1 MTASRRQFPPVF
13 ATNRAGTET
22 RAGERVADEIN
33 RLLSGMRTQ
42 LADAPRLA
50 IATAFLNTG
59 GYELLAD
66 ELEQAPRVRLLLGAE
81 PDFSATRPVLRRIS
95 KEQIGEALRRHER
108 WLASERDL
116 TGFTREADRAARRMV
131 KWLQA
136 ENREGERRVEVR
148 RYADGFLHGKAFITE
163 HPSLP
168 AVLAGSSNFTY
179 AGLASNAELNL
190 GYPSGEHTHLV
201 QEWFNELWEHSAPYR
216 LDELYAARWEPH
228 APWLIFLRMLWE
240 LYGGHFDED
249 DDLRARTELGLTG
262 FQREGVARMLR
273 ILEEHGGVIVADEV
287 GLGKTFMAGEVI
299 KRAASVSRQQV
310 LVIAP
315 AALKAGMWEPFLKQY
330 DFPRRVEVMSYEE
343 FRNRWGDAEREAM
356 RSQLDEYALVV
367 VDEAHN
373 LRNPNAQRTEAVNAL
388 VGGSHPKRLMLLTA
402 TPVNNT
408 LFDLHSLVSLF
419 IRNDAAFAARGIP
432 SIYQYIKTAE
442 EMDQDALS
450 HEHLFDLLDQVAVR
464 RTRRFVKKHY
474 RGEKIKDHRGEEK
487 TIQFPQPELKRLD
500 YDLDQAGL
508 ELVEAVVY
516 ALENSEEDAL
526 RYEERQRDPDRLML
540 ARYTSGAYHMEAN
553 HEFDYQVSN
562 AGLLRS
568 TLLKRLESSPIA
580 LANTLGRMVESH
592 RAFLEA
598 LAEGWVLAGE
608 ALREW
613 TSSDAEDFD
622 EFLEGL
628 DDRASAGADP
638 VDRYHVAELREDVES
653 DLEMLGRLRERVG
666 EAADGPNPKLDKLL
680 ERLGEIAAE
689 ACLVSR
695 DGVSSGN
702 RRKTIV
708 FSSFADTI
716 ESVADQVSQRVVNC
730 ADDDPL
736 ADFRQR
742 IAKPVFGAK
751 RGFNPE
757 TRARIIA
764 GFAPETAGG
773 RERGEDIYDLLFT
786 TDILSEGVNLQ
797 QAGRIVNY
805 DLPWNPMR
813 VAQRHGRID
822 RIGSPHSR
830 VFIDCFFPSAHLDRL
845 LRLEA
850 RLRRK
855 LALADAAV
863 GTGQVLPGFESGDA
877 KVFSDIERLRWED
890 AGFLEERG
898 GAAALSG
905 EEYRRRLRAAA
916 AHASAEMEQ
925 ARALPYGSG
934 SGFIN
939 PRFAGSG
946 YVFCIRVGEGGGHPP
961 RFRFVPVDGDWGPL
975 LDGDDRPVVKSDTL
989 TALVAADP
997 GDETAARE
1005 LSEVA
1010 YDRAFDAWEAARE
1023 DVYREWMRL
1032 TDPSNLRPD
1041 VPKALREATEM
1052 VHKHGDVLTTEDRDD
1067 LVKRLNTRPSRRIVK
1082 TIRELV
1088 RSEEEAPAAKIRR
1101 LRQLVDEA
1109 GLQPPEI
1116 PDPLPEITLE
1126 DVHLV
1131 AWTAV
1136 QGAATARPAANR

>member
-1 MTASRRQFPPVF
+1 MTASRTHFPPVF
-13 ATNRAGTET
+13 ATNRTET
-22 RAGERVADEIN
+22 NERAGERVADEIN

-42 LADAPRLA
+42 LADAPHLA
-50 IATAFLNTG
+50 IATAFLNAG

-66 ELEQAPRVRLLLGAE
+66 ELERAPRVRLLLGAE
-81 PDFSATRPVLRRIS
+81 PDISSTHPVLRRIS
-95 KEQIGEALRRHER
+95 EERIREALRRHEQ

-116 TGFTREADRAARRMV
+116 TGFTREADQAARRMV
-131 KWLQA
+131 DWLRA
-136 ENREGERRVEVR
+136 ETEAGERRVEVR

-168 AVLAGSSNFTY
+168 AVLAGSSNFTQ

-201 QEWFNELWEHSAPYR
+201 QEWFNELWERSVAYP

-228 APWLIFLRMLWE
+228 TPWLIFLRMLWE
-240 LYGGHFDED
+240 MYGGLLDED
-249 DDLRARTELGLTG
+249 DDCRARTELELTG

-273 ILEEHGGVIVADEV
+273 ILDEHGGVIVADEV

-315 AALKAGMWEPFLKQY
+315 AALKAGMWEPFLKRY
-330 DFPRRVEVMSYEE
+330 DFSRRVEVMSYEE
-343 FRNRWGDAEREAM
+343 FRNRWREKEQDI
-356 RSQLDEYALVV
+356 RRQLDEYALVV

-388 VGGSHPKRLMLLTA
+388 VGGPHPKRLMLLTA

-419 IRNDAAFAARGIP
+419 VRNDAAFAARGIP

-464 RTRRFVKKHY
+464 RTRRFVKRHY
-474 RGEKIKDHRGEEK
+474 QGETIKDHRGEQK

-500 YDLDQAGL
+500 YDLDEAGL

-540 ARYTSGAYHMEAN
+540 ARYTSGAYHMEAD

-568 TLLKRLESSPIA
+568 TLLKRLESSPLA
-580 LANTLGRMVESH
+580 LANTLGKMVESH

-598 LAEGWVLAGE
+598 LAEGWVLTGD

-622 EFLEGL
+622 DFLEGL
-628 DDRASAGADP
+628 DDRASTGTDRAD
-638 VDRYHVAELREDVES
+638 DYHVEELSKDVER
-653 DLEMLGRLRERVG
+653 DLRLLGRLRERAG
-666 EAADGPNPKLDKLL
+666 EAAEGPDPKLDKLL
-680 ERLGEIAAE
+680 ERLREIAAE
-689 ACLVSR
+689 ARPASR
-695 DGVSSGN
+695 EGLSSRN

-716 ESVADQVSQRVVNC
+716 ESVAEEVSQQVVNC
-730 ADDDPL
+730 DDDDPL

-773 RERGEDIYDLLFT
+773 SEGGEDKYDLLFT

-797 QAGRIVNY
+797 QAGRIINY

-822 RIGSPHSR
+822 RIGSLHSR

-845 LRLEA
+845 LGLEA

-855 LALADAAV
+855 LALAEAAV
-863 GTGQVLPGFESGDA
+863 GTGPVLPGFQAGET
-877 KVFSDIERLRWED
+877 KVFSDIERLRRED
-890 AGFLEERG
+890 AAFLEERG

-905 EEYRRRLRAAA
+905 EEYRRRLRTAVTQVP
-916 AHASAEMEQ
+916 AEMEK

-934 SGFIN
+934 SGFVN
-939 PRFAGSG
+939 HRTAESG
-946 YVFCIRVGEGGGHPP
+946 YVFCIRVGERDGYPP
-961 RFRFVPVDGDWGPL
+961 RFRFVPTDDGWRPRRNIEGE
-975 LDGDDRPVVKSDTL
+975 PVVKSDTL

-997 GDETAARE
+997 GDETKARD
-1005 LSEVA
+1005 LSDLA

-1023 DVYREWMRL
+1023 DVHREWMRL
-1032 TDPSNLRPD
+1032 TDPNNLRPD
-1041 VPKALREATEM
+1041 VPKALREAAEM
-1052 VHKHGDVLTTEDRDD
+1052 VHEHGDVLTTDDRDY
-1067 LVKRLNTRPSRRIVK
+1067 LLERLNTRPSSRIEKAV
-1082 TIRELV
+1082 RELV
-1088 RSEEEAPAAKIRR
+1088 RSEEEGPSAKIRR
-1101 LRQLVDEA
+1101 LRRLVDEA
-1109 GLQPPEI
+1109 GLQPPQI
-1116 PDPLPEITLE
+1116 PDPLPPIAR
-1126 DVHLV
+1126 DDIHLV
-1131 AWTAV
+1131 AWCAV
-1136 QGAATARPAANR
+1136 QKPLPAP

>member
-1 MTASRRQFPPVF
+1 MTASRGHFPPVF
-13 ATNRAGTET
+13 ATNRTET
-22 RAGERVADEIN
+22 NERAGERVADEIN

-42 LADAPRLA
+42 LADAPHLA
-50 IATAFLNTG
+50 IATAFLNAA

-66 ELEQAPRVRLLLGAE
+66 ELERAPRVRLLLGAA
-81 PDFSATRPVLRRIS
+81 PDISSTHPVLRRIS
-95 KEQIGEALRRHER
+95 EERIREALRRHEQ

-116 TGFTREADRAARRMV
+116 TGFTREADQAARRMV
-131 KWLQA
+131 DWLRA
-136 ENREGERRVEVR
+136 ETEAGERRVEVR

-168 AVLAGSSNFTY
+168 AVLAGSSNFTH
-179 AGLASNAELNL
+179 AGLAANAELNL

-201 QEWFNELWEHSAPYR
+201 QEWFNELWEGSVAYP
-216 LDELYAARWEPH
+216 LDEMYAARWEPH
-228 APWLIFLRMLWE
+228 TPWLIFLRMLWE
-240 LYGGHFDED
+240 MYGGLLDED
-249 DDLRARTELGLTG
+249 DDRRARTELELTG

-273 ILEEHGGVIVADEV
+273 ILDEHGGVIVADEV

-315 AALKAGMWEPFLKQY
+315 AALKAGMWEPFLKLY
-330 DFPRRVEVMSYEE
+330 DFSRRVEVMSYEE
-343 FRNRWGDAEREAM
+343 FRNRWREKEQDI
-356 RSQLDEYALVV
+356 RRQLDEYALVV

-388 VGGSHPKRLMLLTA
+388 VGGPHPKRLMLLTA

-419 IRNDAAFAARGIP
+419 VRNDAAFAARGIP

-442 EMDQDALS
+442 EMEQDALS

-464 RTRRFVKKHY
+464 RTRRFVKRHY
-474 RGEKIKDHRGEEK
+474 QGETIKDHRGEQK

-500 YDLDQAGL
+500 YDLGEAGL

-526 RYEERQRDPDRLML
+526 RYEARQRDPDRLML
-540 ARYTSGAYHMEAN
+540 ARYTSGAYHMEAD

-568 TLLKRLESSPIA
+568 TLLKRLESSPLA
-580 LANTLGRMVESH
+580 LANTLGKMVESH
-592 RAFLEA
+592 GAFLEA
-598 LAEGWVLAGE
+598 LTEGWVLTGD

-622 EFLEGL
+622 DFLEGL
-628 DDRASAGADP
+628 DDRASTGTDRAD
-638 VDRYHVAELREDVES
+638 DYHVEELSTDVKS
-653 DLEMLGRLRERVG
+653 DLRLLGRLRERAG
-666 EAADGPNPKLDKLL
+666 EAAEGPDPKLDKLL
-680 ERLGEIAAE
+680 ERLREIAAE
-689 ACLVSR
+689 ARPASR
-695 DGVSSGN
+695 EGLSSGN

-716 ESVADQVSQRVVNC
+716 ESVAEEVSQQVVNC

-773 RERGEDIYDLLFT
+773 SERGEDKYDLLFT

-797 QAGRIVNY
+797 QAGRIINY

-822 RIGSPHSR
+822 RIGSLHSR

-845 LRLEA
+845 LGLEA

-855 LALADAAV
+855 LALAEAAV
-863 GTGQVLPGFESGDA
+863 GTGPVLPGFQAGET
-877 KVFSDIERLRWED
+877 KVFSDIERLRRED
-890 AGFLEERG
+890 AAFLEERG

-905 EEYRRRLRAAA
+905 EEYRRRLRTAVTQVP
-916 AHASAEMEQ
+916 AEMEKAQ
-925 ARALPYGSG
+925 VLPYGSG
-934 SGFIN
+934 SGFVN
-939 PRFAGSG
+939 HRTAESG
-946 YVFCIRVGEGGGHPP
+946 YVFCIRVGERDGYPP
-961 RFRFVPVDGDWGPL
+961 RFRFVPTDEDWRPRRNEVGE
-975 LDGDDRPVVKSDTL
+975 PVVKSDTL

-997 GDETAARE
+997 GDERAARE
-1005 LSEVA
+1005 LSDLA

-1023 DVYREWMRL
+1023 DVHREWMRL
-1032 TDPSNLRPD
+1032 TDPNNLRPD
-1041 VPKALREATEM
+1041 VPKALREAAEM
-1052 VHKHGDVLTTEDRDD
+1052 VHEHGDVLTTEDRDY
-1067 LVKRLNTRPSRRIVK
+1067 LLERLNTHPGSRIQKAV
-1082 TIRELV
+1082 REMV
-1088 RSEEEAPAAKIRR
+1088 RSEEEGPSAKIRR
-1101 LRQLVDEA
+1101 LRRLVDEA
-1109 GLQPPEI
+1109 GLQPPQI
-1116 PDPLPEITLE
+1116 PDPLPPIDL
-1126 DVHLV
+1126 DDIHLV
-1131 AWTAV
+1131 AWCAV
-1136 QGAATARPAANR
+1136 QKPLPVP

>member
-1 MTASRRQFPPVF
+1 MTASRSHFPPVF
-13 ATNRAGTET
+13 ATNRPET
-22 RAGERVADEIN
+22 DGRAGERVADEIN

-42 LADAPRLA
+42 LADAPDLA
-50 IATAFLNTG
+50 IATAFLNAG

-81 PDFSATRPVLRRIS
+81 PNFSATHPVLRRVSEERIR
-95 KEQIGEALRRHER
+95 EALRRHEQ

-116 TGFTREADRAARRMV
+116 TGFTREADQAARRMV
-131 KWLQA
+131 KWLRA
-136 ENREGERRVEVR
+136 ETEAGERRVEVR

-168 AVLAGSSNFTY
+168 AVLAGSSNFTH

-201 QEWFNELWEHSAPYR
+201 QEWFNELWEGSVAYP
-216 LDELYAARWEPH
+216 LDELYAVRWEPH
-228 APWLIFLRMLWE
+228 SPWLIFLRMLWE
-240 LYGGHFDED
+240 MYGGLLDED
-249 DDLRARTELGLTG
+249 DDRRARTELELTG

-299 KRAASVSRQQV
+299 KRAASVSRQHV

-330 DFPRRVEVMSYEE
+330 DFSRRVEVMSYEE
-343 FRNRWGDAEREAM
+343 FRNRWRDKELEIRC
-356 RSQLDEYALVV
+356 QLDEYALVV

-388 VGGSHPKRLMLLTA
+388 VGGPHPKRLMLLTA

-419 IRNDAAFAARGIP
+419 VRNDAAFAARGIP

-464 RTRRFVKKHY
+464 RTRRFVKRHY
-474 RGEKIKDHRGEEK
+474 QGETIKDHRGERK

-500 YDLDQAGL
+500 YDLDEAGL

-526 RYEERQRDPDRLML
+526 RYEDRQRDPDRLML

-553 HEFDYQVSN
+553 HDFDYQVSN

-568 TLLKRLESSPIA
+568 TLLKRLESSPLA
-580 LANTLGRMVESH
+580 LANTLGKMVESH
-592 RAFLEA
+592 EAFLEA
-598 LAEGWVLAGE
+598 LAEGWVLTGD

-622 EFLEGL
+622 YFLEGL
-628 DDRASAGADP
+628 DDRASTGTDRAD
-638 VDRYHVAELREDVES
+638 DYHLEALRKDVES
-653 DLEMLGRLRERVG
+653 DLRLLGRLRERAG
-666 EAADGPNPKLDKLL
+666 EAAAGPDPKLDKLL
-680 ERLGEIAAE
+680 ERLREIAAE
-689 ACLVSR
+689 ARPASR
-695 DGVSSGN
+695 EGLSSGN

-716 ESVADQVSQRVVNC
+716 ESVADQVSQQVVNC

-773 RERGEDIYDLLFT
+773 SERGEDKYDLLFT

-797 QAGRIVNY
+797 QAGRIINY

-822 RIGSPHSR
+822 RIGSLHSR

-845 LRLEA
+845 LGLEV

-855 LALADAAV
+855 LALAEAAV
-863 GTGQVLPGFESGDA
+863 GTGPVLPGYQAGET
-877 KVFSDIERLRWED
+877 KVFSDIERLRRED
-890 AGFLEERG
+890 AAFLEERG

-905 EEYRRRLRAAA
+905 EEYRRRLRTAVIQTP
-916 AHASAEMEQ
+916 AEMEK

-934 SGFIN
+934 SGFAN
-939 PRFAGSG
+939 SRLAQSG
-946 YVFCIRVGEGGGHPP
+946 YVFCIRVGEGDGYPP
-961 RFRFVPVDGDWGPL
+961 RFRFVPTDDDWRPRRNEEGK
-975 LDGDDRPVVKSDTL
+975 PVVKSDTL

-997 GDETAARE
+997 GDESTARE
-1005 LSEVA
+1005 LSDLV
-1010 YDRAFDAWEAARE
+1010 YDRAFDAWGAARE
-1023 DVYREWMRL
+1023 DVYREWMFL
-1032 TDPSNLRPD
+1032 TDPRNLRPD

-1052 VHKHGDVLTTEDRDD
+1052 VHEHGDVLTTEDRDY
-1067 LVKRLNTRPSRRIVK
+1067 LLERLNTHPGSRIQK
-1082 TIRELV
+1082 AIREIV
-1088 RSEEEAPAAKIRR
+1088 RSEEEGPSAKISR
-1101 LRQLVDEA
+1101 LRQLIDEA
-1109 GLQPPEI
+1109 GLQPPQI
-1116 PDPLPEITLE
+1116 PDPLPPITR
-1126 DVHLV
+1126 DDIHLV
-1131 AWTAV
+1131 AWCAV
-1136 QGAATARPAANR
+1136 QKPLPAP

>member
-1 MTASRRQFPPVF
+1 MTASRRPFPPVF
-13 ATNRAGTET
+13 ATNRPET
-22 RAGERVADEIN
+22 DGRAGERVADEIN

-42 LADAPRLA
+42 LADAPDLA
-50 IATAFLNTG
+50 IATAFLNAG

-66 ELEQAPRVRLLLGAE
+66 ELERVPRVRLLLGAA
-81 PDFSATRPVLRRIS
+81 PDISATHPVLRRIS
-95 KEQIGEALRRHER
+95 EERIREALRWHEQ

-116 TGFTREADRAARRMV
+116 TGFTREADQAARRMV
-131 KWLQA
+131 DWLRA
-136 ENREGERRVEVR
+136 ETEAGERRVEVR

-168 AVLAGSSNFTY
+168 AVLAGSSNFTH

-201 QEWFNELWEHSAPYR
+201 QEWFNELWERSVAYP

-228 APWLIFLRMLWE
+228 SPWLIFLRMLWE
-240 LYGGHFDED
+240 MYGGLLDED
-249 DDLRARTELGLTG
+249 DDRRARTELELTG

-273 ILEEHGGVIVADEV
+273 ILDEHGGVIVADEV

-299 KRAASVSRQQV
+299 KRAASVSRQHV

-330 DFPRRVEVMSYEE
+330 DFSRRVEVMSYEE
-343 FRNRWGDAEREAM
+343 FRNRWRDKEQDIR
-356 RSQLDEYALVV
+356 RQLDEYALVV

-388 VGGSHPKRLMLLTA
+388 VGGPHPKRLMLLTA

-419 IRNDAAFAARGIP
+419 VRNDAAFAARGIP

-464 RTRRFVKKHY
+464 RTRRFVKRHY
-474 RGEKIKDHRGEEK
+474 QGETIKDHRGERK

-500 YDLDQAGL
+500 YDLDEAGL

-526 RYEERQRDPDRLML
+526 RYEDRQRDPDRLML

-553 HEFDYQVSN
+553 HDFDYQVSN

-568 TLLKRLESSPIA
+568 TLLKRLESSPLA
-580 LANTLGRMVESH
+580 LANTLGKMVESH
-592 RAFLEA
+592 EAFLEA
-598 LAEGWVLAGE
+598 LAEGWVLTGD

-622 EFLEGL
+622 YFLEGL
-628 DDRASAGADP
+628 DDRASTGTDRAD
-638 VDRYHVAELREDVES
+638 DYHVEELRKDVES
-653 DLEMLGRLRERVG
+653 DLLLLGRLRERAG
-666 EAADGPNPKLDKLL
+666 EVAEGPDPKLDKLL
-680 ERLGEIAAE
+680 ERLREIAAE
-689 ACLVSR
+689 ARPASR
-695 DGVSSGN
+695 EGLSSGN

-716 ESVADQVSQRVVNC
+716 QSVAEEVSQQVVNC

-742 IAKPVFGAK
+742 IAEPVFGAK

-773 RERGEDIYDLLFT
+773 SERGEDKYDLLFT

-797 QAGRIVNY
+797 QAGRIINY

-822 RIGSPHSR
+822 RIGSLHSR

-845 LRLEA
+845 LGLEA

-855 LALADAAV
+855 LALAEAAV
-863 GTGQVLPGFESGDA
+863 GTGPVLPGYQAGET
-877 KVFSDIERLRWED
+877 KVFSDIERLRRED
-890 AGFLEERG
+890 AAFLEERG
-898 GAAALSG
+898 GVAALSG
-905 EEYRRRLRAAA
+905 EEYRRRLRTAVIQVP
-916 AHASAEMEQ
+916 AEMEK

-934 SGFIN
+934 SGFVN
-939 PRFAGSG
+939 LRLAESG
-946 YVFCIRVGEGGGHPP
+946 YVFCIRVGEGGGDPP
-961 RFRFVPVDGDWGPL
+961 RFRFVPTDDDWRPRRNEEGK
-975 LDGDDRPVVKSDTL
+975 PVVKSDTL

-997 GDETAARE
+997 GDESTARE
-1005 LSEVA
+1005 LSDLA

-1023 DVYREWMRL
+1023 DVYREWMSL
-1032 TDPSNLRPD
+1032 TDPNNLRPD
-1041 VPKALREATEM
+1041 VPKALREAAEM
-1052 VHKHGDVLTTEDRDD
+1052 VHEHGDFLTAEDRDY
-1067 LVKRLNTRPSRRIVK
+1067 LLERLNTHPGSRIQKAV
-1082 TIRELV
+1082 RELV
-1088 RSEEEAPAAKIRR
+1088 RSEEGPSAKIRR
-1101 LRQLVDEA
+1101 LRALVDEA
-1109 GLQPPEI
+1109 GLQPPQI
-1116 PDPLPEITLE
+1116 PDPLPSIAR
-1126 DVHLV
+1126 DDIHLV
-1131 AWTAV
+1131 AWSTV
-1136 QGAATARPAANR
+1136 QKPLPAP

>member
-1 MTASRRQFPPVF
+1 MAGNRGTPVTASRRHFPPVF
-13 ATNRAGTET
+13 ATNRPET
-22 RAGERVADEIN
+22 DDRAGEWVADEIN

-42 LADAPRLA
+42 LADAPDLA
-50 IATAFLNTG
+50 IATAFLNAG

-66 ELEQAPRVRLLLGAE
+66 ELERAPRVRLLLGAE
-81 PDFSATRPVLRRIS
+81 PNFSSTHPVLRRIS
-95 KEQIGEALRRHER
+95 EDRIREALRRHEQ

-116 TGFTREADRAARRMV
+116 TGFTREADQAARRMV
-131 KWLQA
+131 DWLRA
-136 ENREGERRVEVR
+136 ETEAGERRVEVR

-168 AVLAGSSNFTY
+168 AVLAGSSNFTH
-179 AGLASNAELNL
+179 AGLAANAELNL

-201 QEWFNELWEHSAPYR
+201 QEWFNELWECSVAYP

-228 APWLIFLRMLWE
+228 SPWLIFLRMLWE
-240 LYGGHFDED
+240 MYGGLLDED
-249 DDLRARTELGLTG
+249 DDRRARTELELTG

-273 ILEEHGGVIVADEV
+273 ILDEHGGVIVADEV

-299 KRAASVSRQQV
+299 KRAASVSRQHV

-330 DFPRRVEVMSYEE
+330 DFSRRVEVMSYEE
-343 FRNRWGDAEREAM
+343 FRNRWREKEQDI
-356 RSQLDEYALVV
+356 RRQLDEYALVV

-388 VGGSHPKRLMLLTA
+388 VGGPHPKRLMLLTA

-419 IRNDAAFAARGIP
+419 VRNDAAFAARGIP

-464 RTRRFVKKHY
+464 RTRRFVKRHY
-474 RGEKIKDHRGEEK
+474 QGETIKDHRGERK

-500 YDLDQAGL
+500 YDLDETGL

-526 RYEERQRDPDRLML
+526 RYEARQRDPERLML

-568 TLLKRLESSPIA
+568 TLLKRLESSPLA
-580 LANTLGRMVESH
+580 LANTLGKMVKSH

-598 LAEGWVLAGE
+598 LAEGWVLTGD

-622 EFLEGL
+622 DFLEGL
-628 DDRASAGADP
+628 DDRASTGTDRAD
-638 VDRYHVAELREDVES
+638 DYHVEELRKDVES
-653 DLEMLGRLRERVG
+653 DLLLLGRLRERAG
-666 EAADGPNPKLDKLL
+666 EAAEGPDPKLDKLL
-680 ERLGEIAAE
+680 ERLREIAAE
-689 ACLVSR
+689 ARPASR
-695 DGVSSGN
+695 EGISSGN

-716 ESVADQVSQRVVNC
+716 QSVAEEVSQQVVNC
-730 ADDDPL
+730 ADDDSL

-742 IAKPVFGAK
+742 IAEPVFGAK
-751 RGFNPE
+751 RGFNPD

-773 RERGEDIYDLLFT
+773 SERGEDKYDLLFT

-797 QAGRIVNY
+797 QAGRIINY

-822 RIGSPHSR
+822 RIGSLHSR

-845 LRLEA
+845 LGLEA

-855 LALADAAV
+855 LALAEAAV
-863 GTGQVLPGFESGDA
+863 GTGPVLPGYQAGET
-877 KVFSDIERLRWED
+877 KVFSDIERLRRED
-890 AGFLEERG
+890 AAFLEERG

-905 EEYRRRLRAAA
+905 EEYRRRLRTAVTQVP
-916 AHASAEMEQ
+916 AEMEKAQ
-925 ARALPYGSG
+925 ALPYGSG

-939 PRFAGSG
+939 HRTADSG
-946 YVFCIRVGEGGGHPP
+946 YVFCIRVGDGDPP
-961 RFRFVPVDGDWGPL
+961 RFRFVPTDDDWRPRRNEEGK
-975 LDGDDRPVVKSDTL
+975 PVVKSDTL

-997 GDETAARE
+997 GDESTARE
-1005 LSEVA
+1005 LSDPA

-1032 TDPSNLRPD
+1032 TDPNNLRPD
-1041 VPKALREATEM
+1041 VPKALREAAEM
-1052 VHKHGDVLTTEDRDD
+1052 VHEHGDVLTAEDRDY
-1067 LVKRLNTRPSRRIVK
+1067 LLERLNTHPGSRIQKAV
-1082 TIRELV
+1082 RELV
-1088 RSEEEAPAAKIRR
+1088 RSEEEGPSAKIRR
-1101 LRQLVDEA
+1101 LRALVDEA
-1109 GLQPPEI
+1109 GLQPPQI
-1116 PDPLPEITLE
+1116 PDPLPPIAR
-1126 DVHLV
+1126 DDIHLV
-1131 AWTAV
+1131 AWSAV
-1136 QGAATARPAANR
+1136 QRAGG

>member
-1 MTASRRQFPPVF
+1 MTASRGHFPPVF
-13 ATNRAGTET
+13 ATNRTET
-22 RAGERVADEIN
+22 NGRAGERVADEIN

-42 LADAPRLA
+42 LADAPHLA
-50 IATAFLNTG
+50 IATAFLNAG

-66 ELEQAPRVRLLLGAE
+66 ELERAPRVRLLLGAA
-81 PDFSATRPVLRRIS
+81 PDISATRPVLRRIS
-95 KEQIGEALRRHER
+95 EERIREALRRHEQ

-116 TGFTREADRAARRMV
+116 TGFTREADQAARRMV
-131 KWLQA
+131 DWLRA
-136 ENREGERRVEVR
+136 ETEAGERRVEVR
-148 RYADGFLHGKAFITE
+148 RYAYGFLHGKAFITE

-168 AVLAGSSNFTY
+168 AVLAGSSNFTH

-201 QEWFNELWEHSAPYR
+201 QEWFNELWERSVAYP

-228 APWLIFLRMLWE
+228 SPWLIFLRMLWE
-240 LYGGHFDED
+240 MYGGLLDED
-249 DDLRARTELGLTG
+249 DDRRARTELELTG

-273 ILEEHGGVIVADEV
+273 ILDEHGGVIVADEV

-299 KRAASVSRQQV
+299 KRAASVSRQHV

-330 DFPRRVEVMSYEE
+330 DFSRRVEVMSYEE
-343 FRNRWGDAEREAM
+343 FRNRWRDAEQDIR
-356 RSQLDEYALVV
+356 RQLDEYALVV

-388 VGGSHPKRLMLLTA
+388 VGGPHPKRLMLLTA

-419 IRNDAAFAARGIP
+419 VRNDAAFAARGIP

-464 RTRRFVKKHY
+464 RTRRFVKRHY
-474 RGEKIKDHRGEEK
+474 QGETIKDHRGERK

-500 YDLDQAGL
+500 YDLDEAGL

-526 RYEERQRDPDRLML
+526 RYEDRQRDPDRLML
-540 ARYTSGAYHMEAN
+540 ARYTSGAYHMEAD

-568 TLLKRLESSPIA
+568 TLLKRLESSPLA
-580 LANTLGRMVESH
+580 LANTLGKMVESH

-598 LAEGWVLAGE
+598 LTEGWVLTGD

-622 EFLEGL
+622 YFLEGL
-628 DDRASAGADP
+628 DDRASTGTDRAD
-638 VDRYHVAELREDVES
+638 DYHLEALRKDVES
-653 DLEMLGRLRERVG
+653 DLRLLGRLRERAG
-666 EAADGPNPKLDKLL
+666 EAAEGPDPKLDKLL
-680 ERLGEIAAE
+680 ERLRDIAAE
-689 ACLVSR
+689 ARPASR
-695 DGVSSGN
+695 EGISSGN

-716 ESVADQVSQRVVNC
+716 ESVADQVSQQVVNC
-730 ADDDPL
+730 ADDDSL

-773 RERGEDIYDLLFT
+773 SERGEDKYDLLFT

-797 QAGRIVNY
+797 QAGRIINY

-822 RIGSPHSR
+822 RIGSLHSR

-845 LRLEA
+845 LGLEA

-855 LALADAAV
+855 LALAEAAV
-863 GTGQVLPGFESGDA
+863 GTGPVLPGYQAGET
-877 KVFSDIERLRWED
+877 KVFSDIERLRRED
-890 AGFLEERG
+890 AHFLEERG

-905 EEYRRRLRAAA
+905 EEYRRRLRTAVT
-916 AHASAEMEQ
+916 HAPAEMKKAQ
-925 ARALPYGSG
+925 ALPYGSG
-934 SGFIN
+934 SGFVN
-939 PRFAGSG
+939 LRTAESG
-946 YVFCIRVGEGGGHPP
+946 YVFCIRVGEGSGDPP
-961 RFRFVPVDGDWGPL
+961 RFRFVPTDDDWRPRRNEEGK
-975 LDGDDRPVVKSDTL
+975 PVVKSDTL

-997 GDETAARE
+997 GDETKARE
-1005 LSEVA
+1005 LSDLA

-1032 TDPSNLRPD
+1032 TDPNNLRPD
-1041 VPKALREATEM
+1041 VPKALREAAEM
-1052 VHKHGDVLTTEDRDD
+1052 VHEHGDVLTTEDRNY
-1067 LVKRLNTRPSRRIVK
+1067 LLERLNTHPGGRIQK
-1082 TIRELV
+1082 AIREIV
-1088 RSEEEAPAAKIRR
+1088 RSEEKGPSAKIRR
-1101 LRQLVDEA
+1101 LRALVDEA
-1109 GLQPPEI
+1109 GLQPPQI
-1116 PDPLPEITLE
+1116 PDPLPPIAR
-1126 DVHLV
+1126 DDIHLV
-1131 AWTAV
+1131 AWCAV
-1136 QGAATARPAANR
+1136 QKPLPAP